1 MFENVE
7 YEWNLS
13 DDNLTDVSDDDE
25 NFKVSSWNILYLF
38 WYVWYFFSCTRKY
51 WYGGFLFFLFL
62 MSFIQL
68 IFTLH
73 IVYQQNGMSTPE
85 KKTRVRPYSTPGSGS
100 PGCPRSADQCG
111 LGDHRGLGDYRGSE
125 HRTSS
130 SRWRA
135 QPPLP
140 PPVTSKPIC

>member
-1 MFENVE
+1 
-7 YEWNLS
+7 
-13 DDNLTDVSDDDE
+13 
-25 NFKVSSWNILYLF
+25 
-38 WYVWYFFSCTRKY
+38 
-51 WYGGFLFFLFL
+51 
-62 MSFIQL
+62 
-68 IFTLH
+68 
-73 IVYQQNGMSTPE
+73 MSTPE
-85 KKTRVRPYSTPGSGS
+85 KKSRNRPVSMPGSGS
-100 PGCPRSADQCG
+100 PGCQRSADHCG